1 MVENPTPT
9 RAEVSDVANA
19 IYEQADAV
27 MLSGET
33 SVGKYPVK
41 AVETLAKIAERMERE
56 PAIGFSEHIELTT
69 EKQQTVKAAV
79 VLANSLP
86 DSVIVAFTA
95 RGVLANY
102 VAHQRPA
109 RSPIFAFTA
118 DQTVARA
125 LHLNRGVTPIV
136 TEFAD
141 DHDVCIAN
149 AIEALREAG
158 HVEAG
163 DPVVILSDILASD
176 FDTNAVLLRKA

>member
-1 MVENPTPT
+1 M
-9 RAEVSDVANA
+9 
-19 IYEQADAV
+19 EQ
-27 MLSGET
+27 
-33 SVGKYPVK
+33 
-41 AVETLAKIAERMERE
+41 E
-56 PAIGFSEHIELTT
+56 PAMGFAKDIELTT

-86 DSVIVAFTA
+86 ESVIVAFTA

-109 RSPIFAFTA
+109 HSPIFAFTA
-118 DQTVARA
+118 NQTVARA

-141 DHDVCIAN
+141 DHNVCIQN
-149 AIEALREAG
+149 AIEVLREAG
-158 HVEAG
+158 HVEVG
-163 DPVVILSDILASD
+163 DPVVILSDILSGN